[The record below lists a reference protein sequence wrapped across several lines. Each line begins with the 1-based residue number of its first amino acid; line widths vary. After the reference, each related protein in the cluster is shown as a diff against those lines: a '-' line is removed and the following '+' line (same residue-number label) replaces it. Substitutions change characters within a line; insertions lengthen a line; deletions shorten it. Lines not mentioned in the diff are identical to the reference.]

1 MADPRGTINFTVRL
15 SISPYHRYMPEAHT
29 IAARLE
35 PQPLPENI
43 RSVQPG
49 GGFGYRV
56 ELAWGSLR
64 RWYLKTFRRRYVQR
78 MAALRIGSCDGCPHE
93 ILDPRDLKYCCNVCS
108 CRWAEA
114 DDTFAWRKKIPFARW
129 GMAELQIMGW
139 PLLALAVFAGWFH
152 WYLAIVPAVLLV
164 FVVYFFRD
172 PPRQIPSEPGCLVS
186 PADGTVSEVAQIDY
200 DLFLEGPAVR
210 VSIFLSILNVHVN
223 RSPAK
228 SRVMSLK
235 YAPGQFLN
243 AMKAESALHNENMWI
258 ALEEKEYPY
267 RRLVVR
273 QVAGL
278 IARRIVC
285 ALAPG
290 EMIERGERF
299 GMIKFGSRTEL
310 IMPADPDLVVLVR
323 KGDKVKGGS
332 TVLARYPK

>member
-1 MADPRGTINFTVRL
+1 MSEVPTLATQ
-15 SISPYHRYMPEAHT
+15 
-29 IAARLE
+29 LE
-35 PQPLPENI
+35 VQPLPDNI
-43 RSVQPG
+43 RSAQPG

-56 ELAWGSLR
+56 ELAWGRVR
-64 RWYLKTFRRRYVQR
+64 RWYLKTFRAGYVSR
-78 MAALRIGSCDGCPHE
+78 MAALRTGSCDGAPHE

-108 CRWAEA
+108 CRWAES
-114 DDTFAWRKKIPFARW
+114 DDPFAWRKRIPFARW
-129 GMAELQIMGW
+129 GFAELQLMGW
-139 PLLALAVFAGWFH
+139 PLFALTITAAWFY
-152 WYLAIVPAVLLV
+152 WPLAIVPAVLLG

-172 PPRQIPSEPGCLVS
+172 PVRQIPTEPGCLVS
-186 PADGTVSEVAQIDY
+186 PADGTVSEVAQVEY
-200 DLFLEGPAVR
+200 DPFLEGPAIR
-210 VSIFLSILNVHVN
+210 ISIFLSILNVHVN
-223 RSPAK
+223 RAPAK
-228 SRVMSLK
+228 ARVVALRYS
-235 YAPGQFLN
+235 PGQFLN

-290 EMIERGERF
+290 EIVERGERF

-310 IMPADPDLVVLVR
+310 IMPAEADLVVLAK

-332 TVLARYPK
+332 TVLARYPR